1 VQAVGKKSWVESCI
15 KAATL
20 TTDPTFS
27 LPPLC
32 ITEIQKRRRRDQDA
46 LDEQPLR
53 KRRWAEAME
62 AAGNEH
68 RPPQSNWVE
77 AMARTAEPILATK
90 QNKKQEHNVH
100 GELLKSLVELSSSF
114 VSDKENCRP
123 LHETETEPRKR
134 RTRWDVQHVGSFPYL
149 FLRFKINYSRYPKHP
164 NGKTPI
170 LRLQVQRLA
179 RAMRSIFRKLA
190 PEPLLCHLVH
200 LNEFY
205 VQPTA
210 YLPIK

>member
-1 VQAVGKKSWVESCI
+1 LGTVSNRTIINYTLRADPTLHSPDYSYEEEHNDSHDKDSDSFASETLTEGSSVQAVGKKSWVESCI
-15 KAATL
+15 EAATL
-20 TTDPTFS
+20 ATDPTFS

-32 ITEIQKRRRRDQDA
+32 TTEIQKRGRRDQNA

-114 VSDKENCRP
+114 VQIKKIVDRFTKLKPNRASEK
-123 LHETETEPRKR
+123 L
-134 RTRWDVQHVGSFPYL
+134 VGTYNMSVLSHIYFCGL
-149 FLRFKINYSRYPKHP
+149 K
-164 NGKTPI
+164 
-170 LRLQVQRLA
+170 
-179 RAMRSIFRKLA
+179 
-190 PEPLLCHLVH
+190 
-200 LNEFY
+200 
-205 VQPTA
+205 
-210 YLPIK
+210 